1 MGSVD
6 DQSHCYQCLDA
17 EVEDR
22 YERERQIQLKARG
35 KISDIEIDRSE
46 QFRSFARDLWRDETG
61 LLETT
66 REKLIQQRHHRVL
79 IVGAG
84 LGGLLFA
91 VRLIQTGKFTA
102 DDLVLVDTAAGFGG
116 TWYWNRYPG
125 LMCDTESYIYMPLL
139 EETGYMPQ
147 HKYASGAEIRTH
159 CERIAQVY
167 SLSERAILR
176 TKVNRLDWDENQKCW
191 TVSATQLGLD
201 DDSQTPIQLDADF
214 VLLASGAFA
223 SPRIPDFPN
232 TLDYKGKLF
241 HTARW
246 DYGYTGGTPNKPE
259 LTKLRDKRVAII
271 GTGASAIQAV
281 PQLAKFCRELL
292 VFQRTPAAVDERN
305 NRCTDAKWWQETV
318 QMEGKGWQ
326 RRRMKNFNAFTC
338 NEKPL
343 PAENLVADGWTEMP
357 SFSLL
362 IGGPQCLDP
371 EYVDKMRS
379 VDATRQKKVRA
390 RVHDI
395 VPNSDSADLLQ
406 PWYPGWCKRPCFHD
420 DYLGAFKQSNVKLID
435 IRHHGISHF
444 TPKGIVVDGTEHE
457 LDAVILSTGYTV
469 PVTRH
474 SPGSRAD
481 IVVTGRDGLTM
492 EDKWNNGL
500 ATLHGVM
507 THGLPNLFFTGSS
520 QAGACVNLTY
530 VLDETAIH
538 VAHILSKAMSKCS
551 FLSQKVV
558 IEPTTQAEEDWA
570 HQILSRAAALRG
582 IAGCTPGYL
591 NGYGMIPT
599 SMTVED
605 QMKAARLAPWGEG
618 IASYVVQLE
627 AWRADGKLDGVELT
641 YFS

>member
-1 MGSVD
+1 MGSLD
-6 DQSHCYQCLDA
+6 DQTHCYQCVDA
-17 EVEDR
+17 EVEAR

-35 KISDIEIDRSE
+35 KISDIEIDRSD
-46 QFRSFARDLWRDETG
+46 QFQSFARDLWRDETS

-66 REKLIQQRHHRVL
+66 RERLIQQRHHRVL

-84 LGGLLFA
+84 HGGLLFA
-91 VRLIQTGKFTA
+91 ARLIQTGQFSA

-139 EETGYMPQ
+139 EESGYMPR
-147 HKYASGAEIRTH
+147 HKYASGTEIRTH
-159 CERIAQVY
+159 CERIAQLY
-167 SLSERAILR
+167 NLPDRAIFR
-176 TKVNRLDWDENQKCW
+176 TKINHLDWEESQKHW
-191 TVSATQLGLD
+191 MVSGIQLGVD
-201 DDSQTPIQLDADF
+201 DESQKPIQLSADF
-214 VLLASGAFA
+214 VMLASGAFA

-232 TLDYKGKLF
+232 ILDYQGKLF

-246 DYGYTGGTPNKPE
+246 DYQYTGGTPEKPE
-259 LTKLRDKRVAII
+259 LTELRNKKVAII

-281 PQLAKFCRELL
+281 PQLAKFSQKLV
-292 VFQRTPAAVDERN
+292 VFQRTPSAVDQRN
-305 NRCTDAKWWQETV
+305 NQRTDARWWQEMI
-318 QMEGKGWQ
+318 QQEGNGWQ
-326 RRRMKNFNAFTC
+326 RRRMVNFNAFTC

-343 PAENLVADGWTEMP
+343 PAKNLVADGWTEMP

-362 IGGPQCLDP
+362 IGGPQSLNP
-371 EYVDKMRS
+371 EYTDQMRS
-379 VDATRQKKVRA
+379 VDAVRQQKVRS
-390 RVHDI
+390 RVHDL
-395 VPNSDSADLLQ
+395 VPDSNSAGILT

-420 DYLGAFKQSNVKLID
+420 DYLAAFNQSNVELVD

-444 TPKGIVVDGTEHE
+444 TSKGLVVDGVEHE

-481 IVVTGRDGLTM
+481 ITVTGRQGQTM

-507 THGLPNLFFTGSS
+507 ARGLPNLFFTGSS

-530 VLDETAIH
+530 VLDETATH
-538 VAHILSKAMSKCS
+538 VAYILSKAVSKCS
-551 FLSQKVV
+551 SLSQKVV
-558 IEPTTQAEEDWA
+558 MEPTTQAEEGWA
-570 HQILSRAAALRG
+570 HKILARAAGLRG

-591 NGYGMIPT
+591 NGYGMSPT
-599 SMTVED
+599 SMSVED
-605 QMKAARLAPWGEG
+605 QMKSARLAPWGEG
-618 IASYVVQLE
+618 VASYVLQLE
-627 AWRADGKLDGVELT
+627 AWRANGKLDGIELT